1 MARVLIID
9 DDPMICEALG
19 SVVDGLGHSHLGAE
33 TLARGLNILSAGG
46 VDVVFLDVRLPD
58 GSGLEAITSIR
69 NRADAPEVIIITGE
83 GDPDGAELAVRH
95 GAWDYVQKPASIDR
109 MVLPLL
115 RALEYREN
123 NSGVRRGVDLKRD
136 RVIGSS
142 PATATCLEI
151 AASAAENSASV
162 LLTGET
168 GVGKEVFARVIHE
181 NSDRA
186 NGPFVVVDC
195 ASLPPNLV
203 ESLLFGHVKGAF
215 TSADRDRSGLVGQA
229 DRGTLFL
236 DEVGEMPLEVQRV
249 FLRVLQERRFRPVG
263 SNQEVSSDFRLM
275 AATNRNLD
283 RDVAAAAF
291 RNDLLFRLRTIVLDV
306 PPLRE
311 RREDIRDL
319 ADHYS
324 REICNRYGVAEKKP
338 AQDMYEALEGYHWPG
353 NVRELINSLERA
365 IVAAGDG
372 PVLYARYLPEEMRVY
387 MARSSVERSMASIKR
402 DDSADLGNGAPPP
415 FEEFRNK
422 AFTTYLT
429 RLMAS
434 SCDSVTR
441 ACDISGLSRS
451 YLYKLLDKY
460 GVRKKD

>member
-1 MARVLIID
+1 MARVLIVD
-9 DDPMICEALG
+9 DDPMVREALG
-19 SVVDGLGHSHLGAE
+19 SVVDGLGHRHMAAE
-33 TLARGLNILSAGG
+33 TLDQGLKRLSESE

-69 NRADAPEVIIITGE
+69 NAASGPEVIIITGE
-83 GDPDGAELAVRH
+83 GDPDGAELAIRH

-123 NSGVRRGVDLKRD
+123 NPGARRGVGLKRD
-136 RVIGSS
+136 RVIGGS
-142 PATATCLEI
+142 PATSTCLEI
-151 AASAAENSASV
+151 AASAAASSASV

-186 NGPFVVVDC
+186 DGPFVVVDC

-203 ESLLFGHVKGAF
+203 ESVLFGHVKGAF
-215 TSADRDRSGLVGQA
+215 TSADRDRVGLVGQA
-229 DRGTLFL
+229 DTGTLFL

-263 SNQEVSSDFRLM
+263 SSREVASDFRLM

-283 RDVAAAAF
+283 RDVAAGSF

-311 RREDIRDL
+311 RRQDIREL

-324 REICNRYGVAEKKP
+324 RELCLQYKVVNKRP

-353 NVRELINSLERA
+353 NVRELISALERS

-387 MARSSVERSMASIKR
+387 MARSSVERSEAA
-402 DDSADLGNGAPPP
+402 DDDAGKTVRAESVPP
-415 FEEFRNK
+415 FDEFRAK
-422 AFTTYLT
+422 TFKDYLA
-429 RLMAS
+429 RLMAAS
-434 SCDSVTR
+434 DDSVAE
-441 ACDISGLSRS
+441 ACSVSGLSRS

-460 GVRKKD
+460 GVRKKN